1 MKIKL
6 KKNIVI
12 NPNYNYYGLSLSEW
26 CKLCAGGTVEGDF
39 KEVHPKLFD
48 FVYVIKKK
56 EKKNG

>member
-1 MKIKL
+1 
-6 KKNIVI
+6 VI

-26 CKLCAGGTVEGDF
+26 CKLCAGGTIEGDF